1 MFLLTL
7 LEETPVEEEV
17 EGFPQALTLGVTA
30 FVIFAVLLIL
40 VTRLNLDR

>member
-1 MFLLTL
+1 MFLLAL

-17 EGFPQALTLGVTA
+17 EGFPQALTIGITA
-30 FVIFAVLLIL
+30 FVIFTVLLII